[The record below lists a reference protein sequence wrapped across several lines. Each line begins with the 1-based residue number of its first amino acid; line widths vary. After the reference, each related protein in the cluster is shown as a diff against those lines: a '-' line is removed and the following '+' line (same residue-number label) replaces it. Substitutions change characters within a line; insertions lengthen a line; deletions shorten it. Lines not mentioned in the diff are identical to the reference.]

1 MQEGLVSMN
10 NQSGR
15 PGRRTGVLLASSL
28 LVVGSMVGAWVLI
41 EQSKTTEVFLVTKQ
55 NLASGT
61 TLTAAD
67 LDQIPLSMF
76 EISGSYLQPDA
87 LVEGLVLT
95 RPLAAG
101 EAVPVSALTTAE
113 LTNWSNV
120 VLTPA
125 LELSSQIEVG
135 TKVSIWSSPH
145 LDFQTFGEPD
155 LLATDIEVVKIIE
168 PQGNFA
174 DTSKSVELRVPK
186 NSLQYLI
193 GAITNNDA
201 LALTSH
207 SRTS

>member
-1 MQEGLVSMN
+1 MAMMN
-10 NQSGR
+10 NMRAGSHKRR
-15 PGRRTGVLLASSL
+15 PLVLAASSL
-28 LVVGSMVGAWVLI
+28 LVLGSMVGAWVLI

-61 TLTAAD
+61 SLTASD

-101 EAVPVSALTTAE
+101 EAVPISALTTAE

-168 PQGNFA
+168 PQGNFV

>member
-1 MQEGLVSMN
+1 MAMMN
-10 NQSGR
+10 NIRAGSSKRR
-15 PGRRTGVLLASSL
+15 PLVLAASSL
-28 LVVGSMVGAWVLI
+28 LVLGSMVGAWVLI

-61 TLTAAD
+61 SLKASD

-76 EISGSYLQPDA
+76 EISGSYLQPAA

-101 EAVPVSALTTAE
+101 EAVPISALTTAE

>member
-1 MQEGLVSMN
+1 MN

-15 PGRRTGVLLASSL
+15 PGRRTGVFIASSL

-61 TLTAAD
+61 SLTAAD

-87 LVEGLVLT
+87 LVDGLVLT

-101 EAVPVSALTTAE
+101 EVVPVSALTTAE

-174 DTSKSVELRVPK
+174 DTSKLVELRVPK

>member
-1 MQEGLVSMN
+1 MAMMN
-10 NQSGR
+10 NIRAGSSKRR
-15 PGRRTGVLLASSL
+15 PLVLAASSL
-28 LVVGSMVGAWVLI
+28 LVLGSMVGAWVLI

-61 TLTAAD
+61 SLTASD

-76 EISGSYLQPDA
+76 EISGSYLQPAA

>member
-1 MQEGLVSMN
+1 MAIMN
-10 NQSGR
+10 NMRAGSHKRR
-15 PGRRTGVLLASSL
+15 PLVLAASSL
-28 LVVGSMVGAWVLI
+28 LVLGSMVGAWVLI
-41 EQSKTTEVFLVTKQ
+41 EQSKATEVFLVTKQ

-61 TLTAAD
+61 SLKASD

-87 LVEGLVLT
+87 LVDGLVLT

-101 EAVPVSALTTAE
+101 EAVPISALTTAE

-145 LDFQTFGEPD
+145 LDFQTFGDPD

>member
-1 MQEGLVSMN
+1 MAMMN
-10 NQSGR
+10 NMRAGSHKRR
-15 PGRRTGVLLASSL
+15 PLVLAASSL
-28 LVVGSMVGAWVLI
+28 LVLGSMVGAWVLI

-61 TLTAAD
+61 SLKASD

-87 LVEGLVLT
+87 LVDGLVLT

-101 EAVPVSALTTAE
+101 EAVPISALTTAE

>member
-1 MQEGLVSMN
+1 MAMMN
-10 NQSGR
+10 NMRAGSSKRR
-15 PGRRTGVLLASSL
+15 PLVLAASSL
-28 LVVGSMVGAWVLI
+28 LVLGSMVGAWVLI

-61 TLTAAD
+61 SLKASD

-76 EISGSYLQPDA
+76 EISGSYLQPAA

-168 PQGNFA
+168 PQGNFV

>member
-1 MQEGLVSMN
+1 MNIKSVRSQRGPLV
-10 NQSGR
+10 
-15 PGRRTGVLLASSL
+15 LAASSL
-28 LVVGSMVGAWVLI
+28 LVVGSVVGAWVLI

-55 NLASGT
+55 NLASGAV
-61 TLTAAD
+61 LSASD
-67 LDQIPLSMF
+67 LEQTPLSMF
-76 EISGSYLQPDA
+76 EITDSYLQPEA
-87 LVEGLVLT
+87 LVEGLILT

-113 LTNWSNV
+113 LANWSNL

-145 LDFQTFGEPD
+145 LDFQTFGDPL
-155 LLATDIEVVKIIE
+155 LLATDVEVVKIIE

-174 DTSKSVELRVPK
+174 DTAKSVELRVPN

-193 GAITNNDA
+193 AAITNKDA
-201 LALTSH
+201 VALTSH

>member
-1 MQEGLVSMN
+1 MN

-61 TLTAAD
+61 SLTASD

>member
-1 MQEGLVSMN
+1 
-10 NQSGR
+10 
-15 PGRRTGVLLASSL
+15 
-28 LVVGSMVGAWVLI
+28 MVGAWVLI
-41 EQSKTTEVFLVTKQ
+41 EQSKATEVFLVTKQ

-61 TLTAAD
+61 SLTASD

-76 EISGSYLQPDA
+76 DLSGSYLQPDA

-174 DTSKSVELRVPK
+174 DTSQSVELRVPK
-186 NSLQYLI
+186 TSLQYLI

>member
-1 MQEGLVSMN
+1 MN

-61 TLTAAD
+61 SLTAAD

-174 DTSKSVELRVPK
+174 DTSKSVELRVPR

>member
-1 MQEGLVSMN
+1 MN

-15 PGRRTGVLLASSL
+15 PGRRTGVFLASSL
-28 LVVGSMVGAWVLI
+28 LVVGSIVGAWVLI

-61 TLTAAD
+61 SLTAAD

-87 LVEGLVLT
+87 LVDGLVLT

-101 EAVPVSALTTAE
+101 EVVPVSALTTAE

-168 PQGNFA
+168 PLGNFA

>member
-1 MQEGLVSMN
+1 MN

-101 EAVPVSALTTAE
+101 EAVPISALTTAE

-174 DTSKSVELRVPK
+174 DNSKSVELRVPK

>member
-1 MQEGLVSMN
+1 MN
-10 NQSGR
+10 NKSGI
-15 PGRRTGVLLASSL
+15 PQRRTGVLLASSL

-61 TLTAAD
+61 SLTASD

-76 EISGSYLQPDA
+76 EISGSYLQPAA

-125 LELSSQIEVG
+125 LELSSQIQVG

-145 LDFQTFGEPD
+145 LDFQTFGDPL

>member
-1 MQEGLVSMN
+1 MMNIKSVKSQRGPLV
-10 NQSGR
+10 
-15 PGRRTGVLLASSL
+15 LAASSL
-28 LVVGSMVGAWVLI
+28 LVVGSVVGAWVLI
-41 EQSKTTEVFLVTKQ
+41 EQSKATEVFLVTKQ
-55 NLASGT
+55 NLASGAV
-61 TLTAAD
+61 LSASD

-76 EISGSYLQPDA
+76 EITDSYLQPEA
-87 LVEGLVLT
+87 LVEGLILT

-113 LTNWSNV
+113 LANWSNL

-135 TKVSIWSSPH
+135 TTVSIWTSPH
-145 LDFQTFGEPD
+145 LDFQTFGDPL
-155 LLATDIEVVKIIE
+155 LLATDVEVVKIIE

-174 DTSKSVELRVPK
+174 DTAKSVELRVPN

-193 GAITNNDA
+193 AAITNKDA
-201 LALTSH
+201 VALTSH

>member
-1 MQEGLVSMN
+1 MN

-15 PGRRTGVLLASSL
+15 PGHRTGVLLASSL

-55 NLASGT
+55 SLASGT

>member
-1 MQEGLVSMN
+1 MAMMN
-10 NQSGR
+10 NMRAGSSKRR
-15 PGRRTGVLLASSL
+15 PLVLAASSL
-28 LVVGSMVGAWVLI
+28 LVLGSMVGAWVLI

-61 TLTAAD
+61 SLKASD

-87 LVEGLVLT
+87 LVDGLVLT

-101 EAVPVSALTTAE
+101 EAVPISALTTAE

>member
-1 MQEGLVSMN
+1 MAMMNSIRAGSSKRRPLV
-10 NQSGR
+10 
-15 PGRRTGVLLASSL
+15 LAASSL
-28 LVVGSMVGAWVLI
+28 LVLGSMVGAWVLI

-61 TLTAAD
+61 SLTASD

-76 EISGSYLQPDA
+76 DLSGSYLKPDA
-87 LVEGLVLT
+87 LVDGLVLT

-174 DTSKSVELRVPK
+174 DTAKSVELRVPK
-186 NSLQYLI
+186 TSLQYLI

>member
-1 MQEGLVSMN
+1 MN

-61 TLTAAD
+61 TLTASD

-113 LTNWSNV
+113 QTNWSNV

>member
-1 MQEGLVSMN
+1 MN

-113 LTNWSNV
+113 QTNWSNV

-145 LDFQTFGEPD
+145 R
-155 LLATDIEVVKIIE
+155 
-168 PQGNFA
+168 FA
-174 DTSKSVELRVPK
+174 SNRYRGS
-186 NSLQYLI
+186 Q
-193 GAITNNDA
+193 NN
-201 LALTSH
+201 
-207 SRTS
+207 RTSRQLCGYLEISRAPSPKEFTAVSHRRHHQ

>member
-1 MQEGLVSMN
+1 MAMMN
-10 NQSGR
+10 NIRAGSSKRR
-15 PGRRTGVLLASSL
+15 PLVLAASSL
-28 LVVGSMVGAWVLI
+28 LVLGSMVGAWVLI

-61 TLTAAD
+61 SLKASD

-76 EISGSYLQPDA
+76 ELSGSYLQPDA

-125 LELSSQIEVG
+125 LELSTQIEVG

-174 DTSKSVELRVPK
+174 DTLKSVELRVPK
-186 NSLQYLI
+186 TSLQYLI

>member
-1 MQEGLVSMN
+1 MN

-61 TLTAAD
+61 SLTAAD

-87 LVEGLVLT
+87 LVDGLVLT

-120 VLTPA
+120 VLTPT

>member
-1 MQEGLVSMN
+1 MN

-15 PGRRTGVLLASSL
+15 PGRRTGVFLASSL
-28 LVVGSMVGAWVLI
+28 LVVGSIVGAWVLI

-61 TLTAAD
+61 SLTASD

-87 LVEGLVLT
+87 LVDGLVLT

-101 EAVPVSALTTAE
+101 EVVPVSALTTAE

-168 PQGNFA
+168 PLGNFA

>member
-1 MQEGLVSMN
+1 MAMMN
-10 NQSGR
+10 NIRAGSSKRR
-15 PGRRTGVLLASSL
+15 PLVLAASSL
-28 LVVGSMVGAWVLI
+28 LVLGSMVGAWVLI

-61 TLTAAD
+61 SLKASD

-87 LVEGLVLT
+87 LVDGLVLT

-101 EAVPVSALTTAE
+101 EAVPISALTTAE

-155 LLATDIEVVKIIE
+155 LLATDIEVVEIIE

>member
-1 MQEGLVSMN
+1 
-10 NQSGR
+10 
-15 PGRRTGVLLASSL
+15 VLAASSL
-28 LVVGSMVGAWVLI
+28 LVVGSVVGAWVLI

-55 NLASGT
+55 NLASGAV
-61 TLTAAD
+61 LSASD

-76 EISGSYLQPDA
+76 EISGSYLQPKA
-87 LVEGLVLT
+87 LVEGLILT

-101 EAVPVSALTTAE
+101 EAVPVSALTTSE
-113 LTNWSNV
+113 LANWSNL

-125 LELSSQIEVG
+125 LALSSQIEVG

-145 LDFQTFGEPD
+145 LDFQTFGEPL

-174 DTSKSVELRVPK
+174 DADKSVELRVPK

-193 GAITNNDA
+193 AAITNNDA

-207 SRTS
+207 SRVS

>member
-1 MQEGLVSMN
+1 MN

-15 PGRRTGVLLASSL
+15 PGRRTGVFLASSL
-28 LVVGSMVGAWVLI
+28 LVVGSIVGAWVLI

-61 TLTAAD
+61 SLTASD

-87 LVEGLVLT
+87 LVDGLVLT

-101 EAVPVSALTTAE
+101 EVVPVSALTTAE

-174 DTSKSVELRVPK
+174 DNSKSVELRVPK

>member
-1 MQEGLVSMN
+1 
-10 NQSGR
+10 
-15 PGRRTGVLLASSL
+15 
-28 LVVGSMVGAWVLI
+28 MVGAWVLI

-61 TLTAAD
+61 SLTASD

-76 EISGSYLQPDA
+76 DLAGAYLKPDA

-193 GAITNNDA
+193 GAIINNDA
-201 LALTSH
+201 LALTSY

>member
-1 MQEGLVSMN
+1 MKNSKSLMSPRGPLVLTA
-10 NQSGR
+10 SG
-15 PGRRTGVLLASSL
+15 L
-28 LVVGSMVGAWVLI
+28 LVVGSILGAWVVI

-61 TLTAAD
+61 SLTGSD
-67 LDQIPLSMF
+67 LDQISLSMF
-76 EISGSYLQPDA
+76 EISDSYLKPDA

-101 EAVPVSALTTAE
+101 EAVPVSALTSAE
-113 LTNWSNV
+113 LTNWSNI

-125 LELSSQIEVG
+125 LELSSQIQVG

-145 LDFQTFGEPD
+145 LDFQTFGDPL
-155 LLATDIEVVKIIE
+155 LLATEIEVVKIIE

-174 DTSKSVELRVPK
+174 DNSKSVELRVPK

>member
-1 MQEGLVSMN
+1 MMNIKSVRSQRGPLV
-10 NQSGR
+10 
-15 PGRRTGVLLASSL
+15 LAASSL
-28 LVVGSMVGAWVLI
+28 LVVGSVVGAWVLI
-41 EQSKTTEVFLVTKQ
+41 EESKTTEVFLVTKQ
-55 NLASGT
+55 NLASGAV
-61 TLTAAD
+61 LSASD

-76 EISGSYLQPDA
+76 EISGSYLQPEA

-113 LTNWSNV
+113 LANWSNL

-145 LDFQTFGEPD
+145 LDFQTFGDPL

-168 PQGNFA
+168 PQGNFS
-174 DTSKSVELRVPK
+174 DTAKSVELRVPM

-193 GAITNNDA
+193 AAITNKDA
-201 LALTSH
+201 VALTSH

>member
-1 MQEGLVSMN
+1 MAMMN
-10 NQSGR
+10 NIRAGSSKRR
-15 PGRRTGVLLASSL
+15 PLVLAASSL
-28 LVVGSMVGAWVLI
+28 LVLGSMVGAWVLI

-61 TLTAAD
+61 SLTASD

-76 EISGSYLQPDA
+76 DLSGSYLKPDA
-87 LVEGLVLT
+87 LVDGLVLT

-186 NSLQYLI
+186 TSLQYLI

>member
-61 TLTAAD
+61 SLTAAD

>member
-1 MQEGLVSMN
+1 MAMMN
-10 NQSGR
+10 NMRAGSSKRR
-15 PGRRTGVLLASSL
+15 PLVLAASSL
-28 LVVGSMVGAWVLI
+28 LVLGSMVGAWVLI

-61 TLTAAD
+61 SLTASD

-87 LVEGLVLT
+87 LVDGLVLT

-101 EAVPVSALTTAE
+101 EAVPISALTTAE

>member
-1 MQEGLVSMN
+1 MAMMN
-10 NQSGR
+10 NIRAGSSKRR
-15 PGRRTGVLLASSL
+15 PLVLAASSL
-28 LVVGSMVGAWVLI
+28 LVLGSMVGAWVLI

-61 TLTAAD
+61 SLTASD

-76 EISGSYLQPDA
+76 EISGSYLQPAA

-155 LLATDIEVVKIIE
+155 LLATDIEVVKIVE

>member
-1 MQEGLVSMN
+1 MN

-15 PGRRTGVLLASSL
+15 PERRTGVLLTSSL

-61 TLTAAD
+61 SLTASD

-76 EISGSYLQPDA
+76 EISGSYLQPAA

-125 LELSSQIEVG
+125 LELSSQIQVG

-145 LDFQTFGEPD
+145 LDFQTFGDPL

>member
-1 MQEGLVSMN
+1 MAMMN
-10 NQSGR
+10 NIRAGSSKRR
-15 PGRRTGVLLASSL
+15 PFVLAASSL
-28 LVVGSMVGAWVLI
+28 LVLGSMVGAWVLI

-61 TLTAAD
+61 SLTASD

-76 EISGSYLQPDA
+76 EISGSYLQPAA

>member
-1 MQEGLVSMN
+1 LIIMKNSKSLMFPRGPLVLTA
-10 NQSGR
+10 SG
-15 PGRRTGVLLASSL
+15 L
-28 LVVGSMVGAWVLI
+28 LVVGSILGAWVVI

-61 TLTAAD
+61 LLTGSD
-67 LDQIPLSMF
+67 LDQISLSMF
-76 EISGSYLQPDA
+76 EISDSYLKPDA

-101 EAVPVSALTTAE
+101 EAVPVSALTSAE
-113 LTNWSNV
+113 LTNWSNI

-125 LELSSQIEVG
+125 LELSSQIQVG

-145 LDFQTFGEPD
+145 LDFQTFGDPI
-155 LLATDIEVVKIIE
+155 LLATEIEVVKIIE

-174 DTSKSVELRVPK
+174 DNSKSVELRVPK

>member
-1 MQEGLVSMN
+1 MMNIKSVRSQRGPLV
-10 NQSGR
+10 
-15 PGRRTGVLLASSL
+15 LAASSL
-28 LVVGSMVGAWVLI
+28 LVVGSVVGAWVLI
-41 EQSKTTEVFLVTKQ
+41 EESKTTEVFLVTKQ
-55 NLASGT
+55 NLASGAV
-61 TLTAAD
+61 LSASD

-76 EISGSYLQPDA
+76 EISGSYLQPEA

-113 LTNWSNV
+113 LANWSNL

-125 LELSSQIEVG
+125 IELSSQIEVG

-145 LDFQTFGEPD
+145 LDFQTFGDPL

-168 PQGNFA
+168 PQGNFS
-174 DTSKSVELRVPK
+174 DTAKSVELRVPM

-193 GAITNNDA
+193 AAITNNDE